1 MLAVH
6 SWPNVGPTLFTQRQH
21 YANGTIVG
29 PTLGQRRLAI
39 WGVGV
44 IICPAER
51 CLRKIVISQENGYIQ
66 AGNDPTA
73 SHLLLTISMCKKILC
88 KSSQIYQK
96 ICSTNNETSRRYF
109 SSSSTNSESSR
120 RYFSSRSMAKKTRCF
135 S

>member
-1 MLAVH
+1 MCKKSFVRAH
-6 SWPNVGPTLFTQRQH
+6 RFIKKSARQI
-21 YANGTIVG
+21 T
-29 PTLGQRRLAI
+29 RRVAAI
-39 WGVGV
+39 SRAARQIASRVAAISRADRW
-44 IICPAER
+44 
-51 CLRKIVISQENGYIQ
+51 LRKLVVSHENGFIQ

-88 KSSQIYQK
+88 NSSQIHQK
-96 ICSTNNETSRRYF
+96 ICSTNKETSRRYF

>member
-6 SWPNVGPTLFTQRQH
+6 RWPNVGPTLFTQRQH

-29 PTLGQRRLAI
+29 PTLGQRRPAI
-39 WGVGV
+39 WGVAA
-44 IICPAER
+44 ISRADR
-51 CLRKIVISQENGYIQ
+51 WLRKLVVSHENGYIQ

-88 KSSQIYQK
+88 KSPQIHQK
-96 ICSTNNETSRRYF
+96 ICSINNETSRRYF

>member
-1 MLAVH
+1 MCKKILCKSSQIHQKSARQITRRVAAISRAARQIASRVAAISLADR
-6 SWPNVGPTLFTQRQH
+6 W
-21 YANGTIVG
+21 
-29 PTLGQRRLAI
+29 
-39 WGVGV
+39 
-44 IICPAER
+44 
-51 CLRKIVISQENGYIQ
+51 LRKLVVSHENGFIQ

-88 KSSQIYQK
+88 KSSQIHQK
-96 ICSTNNETSRRYF
+96 ICSTNNETSHRYF